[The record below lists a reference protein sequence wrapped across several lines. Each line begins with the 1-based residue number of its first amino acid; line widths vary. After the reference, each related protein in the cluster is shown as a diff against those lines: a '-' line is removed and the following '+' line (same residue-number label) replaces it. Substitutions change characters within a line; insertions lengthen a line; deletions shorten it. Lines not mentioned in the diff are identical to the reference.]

1 MAKQWSFIDDSTT
14 KGAETLAIVQSGTSD
29 FGTGIGTDIAVDGA
43 LFVNSTL
50 YANNQVGSAGSVLAS
65 TGTGVNW
72 IAADDGS
79 TDNAVNVGTN
89 LNSGDADNF
98 LAFMGASSSN
108 NPVRVDADLKY
119 NPARNTLTIVNINSS
134 GVTTSGSFVKSGGTS
149 SQFLKADG
157 SVDSTSYATTAATGI
172 VPIGSIVLW
181 YGSVASIPSGWS
193 LCNGTTVNG
202 YATPDLRNQFV
213 VGAGDSYSVADSGGS
228 SSTTLTTSQL
238 PSHDHSISVSGTTS
252 NKSLTGGIR
261 KISEGFNANGS
272 ATGVFTKTSDGNS
285 SITGSSSNSPVGG
298 VDFDGSHDH
307 TFSASGTSGS
317 TGSGSSI
324 ENRPPY
330 YALAYIMRTS

>member
-43 LFVNSTL
+43 LFVNAAL

-65 TGTGVNW
+65 TGSGVNW

-79 TDNAVNVGTN
+79 TNNAVNVGTN

-108 NPVRVDADLKY
+108 NPVRVDANLKY

-181 YGSVASIPSGWS
+181 YGSVASIPTGWS
-193 LCNGTTVNG
+193 LCNGSTVNG
-202 YATPDLRNQFV
+202 YATPNLTNQFV

-228 SSTTLTTSQL
+228 DSTTLTTSQL
-238 PSHDHSISVSGTTS
+238 PSHDHSFSGSQSHDHGYAFASGSGGSIGNDYNSSGIANVTNRGNIAELEQSGGNDGQRLAGFTADTGDETVTISGTT
-252 NKSLTGGIR
+252 G
-261 KISEGFNANGS
+261 A
-272 ATGVFTKTSDGNS
+272 
-285 SITGSSSNSPVGG
+285 
-298 VDFDGSHDH
+298 
-307 TFSASGTSGS
+307 
-317 TGSGSSI
+317 TGSGASI
-324 ENRPPY
+324 ENRPSY

>member
-181 YGSVASIPSGWS
+181 YGSVASIPTGWS

-238 PSHDHSISVSGTTS
+238 PSHSHTATSSVSDPGHFHVYQNQVAVIDAGERPWPASNNDCRLDDANTTS
-252 NKSLTGGIR
+252 ATTG
-261 KISEGFNANGS
+261 
-272 ATGVFTKTSDGNS
+272 
-285 SITGSSSNSPVGG
+285 ITVSTTIDN
-298 VDFDGSHDH
+298 
-307 TFSASGTSGS
+307 
-317 TGSGSSI
+317 TGSGASI